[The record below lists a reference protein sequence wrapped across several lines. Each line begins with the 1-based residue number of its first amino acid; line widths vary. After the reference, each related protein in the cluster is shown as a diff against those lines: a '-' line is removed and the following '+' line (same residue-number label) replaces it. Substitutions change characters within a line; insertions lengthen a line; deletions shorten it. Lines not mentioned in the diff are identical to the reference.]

1 MVQKA
6 YEFRLYPT
14 DEQKLQISKTMGSS
28 RYVYNEFLAQR
39 KELYTTEKLSLTYN
53 QCSAILTKMKQDD
66 ETCWLKE
73 VDKFALQNSLKDLDR
88 AYKNFFEGRAKFPC
102 FKKKH
107 GSTRS
112 YRTNYTNGN
121 IRVNFDCHALK
132 LPKLGW
138 ASFRCSKKW
147 KIGRAHV

>member
-14 DEQKLQISKTMGSS
+14 DEQKLQVGKTIGSS
-28 RYVYNEFLAQR
+28 RYVYNGFLAQR
-39 KELYTTEKLSLTYN
+39 EELYDTEKLSLTYN

-88 AYKNFFEGRAKFPC
+88 A
-102 FKKKH
+102 
-107 GSTRS
+107 
-112 YRTNYTNGN
+112 
-121 IRVNFDCHALK
+121 
-132 LPKLGW
+132 
-138 ASFRCSKKW
+138 
-147 KIGRAHV
+147 